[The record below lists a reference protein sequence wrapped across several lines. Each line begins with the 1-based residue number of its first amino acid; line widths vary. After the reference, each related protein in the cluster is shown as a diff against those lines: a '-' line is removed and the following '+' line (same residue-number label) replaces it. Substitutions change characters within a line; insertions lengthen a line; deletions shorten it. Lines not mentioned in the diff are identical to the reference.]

1 MTEESELTPASTA
14 PAETAPKHRLPAAV
28 RAMRPRQWIKNVLV
42 FAAPLSAGSLFDE
55 SVLWKTI
62 VAFFAFSMVSAT
74 VYLMNDIKDVEEDR
88 LHPRKRFRPIAAKE
102 LSIGAA
108 WVLALITAVIGFG
121 LGFWTAPYL
130 GVTLLVYLGLQVL
143 YSMFLKHQPIIDL
156 AMVSSGF
163 LLRAIAGGV
172 ASDIDLSAWFLL
184 VASFGSLFMVAGK
197 RYSEM
202 KLLGS
207 EAGTRKSLEAYTVSY
222 LRFAWHLS
230 AAVTLMSYCLW
241 AFENQARGWSEVPWS
256 VLSIAPLTLGLL
268 QYAMEVDRGHAG
280 EPEDVVLKNRP
291 LQISG
296 FLTVVLIAVA
306 VFTGAGEAP
315 TPVAP

>member
-1 MTEESELTPASTA
+1 MTEEAQLTEQP
-14 PAETAPKHRLPAAV
+14 PKHRLPAAV
-28 RAMRPRQWIKNVLV
+28 RAMRPRQWIKNILV
-42 FAAPLSAGSLFDE
+42 FTAPLSAGSLFAE
-55 SVLWKTI
+55 SVLLKTLL
-62 VAFFAFSMVSAT
+62 AFLAFSMVSAT

-102 LSIGAA
+102 LSVGAA
-108 WVLALITAVIGFG
+108 WVLAGVTAVIGFG
-121 LGFWTAPYL
+121 VGYLVSLNLGI
-130 GVTLLVYLGLQVL
+130 TLTVYLVLQVL

-156 AMVSSGF
+156 AMVASGF

-172 ASDIDLSAWFLL
+172 ASGIEFSQWFLL

-207 EAGTRKSLEAYTVSY
+207 DAGTRKSLEAYTISY
-222 LRFAWHLS
+222 LRFVWHLS

-241 AFENQARGWSEVPWS
+241 AFSPEVASRGWSSVPWS

-268 QYAMEVDRGHAG
+268 QYAFEVDRGNAG

-296 FLTVVLIAVA
+296 FFTVVLVAMA
-306 VFTGAGEAP
+306 VFTGGPA
-315 TPVAP
+315 

>member
-1 MTEESELTPASTA
+1 MTEESQHTDA
-14 PAETAPKHRLPAAV
+14 PTEAVDPPKHRLPAAI
-28 RAMRPRQWIKNVLV
+28 RAMRPRQWIKNILV
-42 FAAPLSAGSLFDE
+42 FAAPLSAGSLFQPD
-55 SVLWKTI
+55 VLVRTLL
-62 VAFFAFSMVSAT
+62 AFVAFSMVSAT

-108 WVLALITAVIGFG
+108 WALAALTAAIGFG
-121 LGFWTAPYL
+121 VGFTTAIYL
-130 GVTLLVYLGLQVL
+130 GVTLAVYLGLQVL
-143 YSMFLKHQPIIDL
+143 YSLFLKHQPIIDL

-172 ASDIDLSAWFLL
+172 ASGIDLSAWFLL
-184 VASFGSLFMVAGK
+184 VASFGSLFMVSGK

-207 EAGTRKSLEAYTVSY
+207 EAGTRKSLAAYTVSY

-230 AAVTLMSYCLW
+230 AAVALVAYCLW
-241 AFENQARGWSEVPWS
+241 AFENQARGWTEVPWT

-268 QYAMEVDRGHAG
+268 QYAMEVDRGNAG

-291 LQISG
+291 LQVSG
-296 FLTVVLIAVA
+296 LLTVILIAVA
-306 VFTGAGEAP
+306 VFTGGASA
-315 TPVAP
+315 